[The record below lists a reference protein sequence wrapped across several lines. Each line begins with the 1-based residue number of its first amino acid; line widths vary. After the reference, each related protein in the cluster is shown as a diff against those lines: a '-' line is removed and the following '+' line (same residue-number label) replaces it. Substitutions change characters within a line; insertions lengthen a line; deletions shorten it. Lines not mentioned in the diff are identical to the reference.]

1 MKVSFSGPVI
11 MTEGLCKRFDQ
22 VQAVDH
28 LNLEVR
34 KGEIFGLVG
43 PDGAGKTT
51 TIRMLVAILWPDG
64 GKISVLG
71 REIPAEAET
80 IKSHIGY
87 MPQRFSLYGDLTVEE
102 NLDFYAEVYEV
113 PRGLREQRKK
123 ELLTW
128 AGLKPHSYKL
138 ADQLSGGMKQKLAL
152 ACNLIH
158 EPAVLF
164 LDEPSTGVDPVARR
178 DFWRI
183 LFRLREQDSTILV
196 STPYM
201 DEAERCDRIA
211 FMYNGRILACA
222 TPQAI
227 KNLFQGHLLLL
238 RTETLDMLHVA
249 KERLKKEPWLDDV
262 LIYGNSLHLTA
273 KDKEQA
279 GKLVPELL
287 RREGVRVVELRPIAP
302 SLEDVFAFLVKHGGR
317 VGGMETG
324 G

>member
-1 MKVSFSGPVI
+1 MV
-11 MTEGLCKRFDQ
+11 EGLCKRFDH

-34 KGEIFGLVG
+34 KKEIFGLVG

-51 TIRMLVAILWPDG
+51 TIRILAAILLPDAG
-64 GKISVLG
+64 EISVLG
-71 REIPAEAET
+71 RELPVEAES
-80 IKSHIGY
+80 IKPHIGY

-113 PRGLREQRKK
+113 PRRLREERKK

-128 AGLKPHSYKL
+128 AGLERHRYKL

-183 LFRLREQDSTILV
+183 LFRLREQGSTILV

-211 FMYNGRILACA
+211 FMYNGRILAYG
-222 TPQAI
+222 TPQYI
-227 KNLFQGHLLLL
+227 KNLFEGHLLLL
-238 RTETLDMLHVA
+238 RTETPAMLHVA

-279 GKLVPELL
+279 SKLVPEVL
-287 RREGVRVVELRPIAP
+287 RREGLRMVELRPIAP
-302 SLEDVFAFLVKHGGR
+302 SLEDVFAFLVKHGER
-317 VGGMETG
+317 IGGMETSG
-324 G
+324 

>member
-1 MKVSFSGPVI
+1 MGAKHGDPVI
-11 MTEGLCKRFDQ
+11 KTEGLCKRFSQ
-22 VQAVDH
+22 IRAVDNLH
-28 LNLEVR
+28 LEVR
-34 KGEIFGLVG
+34 EGEIFGLVG

-51 TIRMLVAILWPDG
+51 TLRMLVAILWPDE

-71 REIPAEAET
+71 REVPAEAET
-80 IKSHIGY
+80 IKPHIGY

-102 NLDFYAEVYEV
+102 NLDFYAEIHEV
-113 PRGLREQRKK
+113 PGRLREKRKQ
-123 ELLTW
+123 ELLSW

-183 LFRLREQDSTILV
+183 LFRLREQGSTILV

-211 FMYNGRILACA
+211 FIHNGRILACA

-238 RTETLDMLHVA
+238 LTETIDMLHVA
-249 KERLKKEPWLDDV
+249 KERLRQEPWLDDV

-273 KDKEQA
+273 QDKEQA
-279 GKLVPELL
+279 GKLVPAIL
-287 RREGVRVVELRPIAP
+287 RREGVRVVELKPIAP
-302 SLEDVFAFLVKHGGR
+302 SLEDAFTFLVKQGGR
-317 VGGMETG
+317 VGGKRDA
-324 G
+324 

>member
-1 MKVSFSGPVI
+1 MRGSRTGSII
-11 MTEGLCKRFDQ
+11 MTEGLCKRFDR

-34 KGEIFGLVG
+34 EGEIFGLVG

-51 TIRMLVAILWPDG
+51 TLRMLVAILWPDE

-71 REIPAEAET
+71 REVPAEAET
-80 IKSHIGY
+80 IKPYIGY

-102 NLDFYAEVYEV
+102 NLDFYAEIREV
-113 PRGLREQRKK
+113 PVHLREKRKQ
-123 ELLTW
+123 ELLSW
-128 AGLKPHSYKL
+128 AGLKSHSYKL

-158 EPAVLF
+158 EPAILF

-178 DFWRI
+178 EFWRL
-183 LFRLREQDSTILV
+183 LFRLREQGTTILV

-211 FMYNGRILACA
+211 FIHNGRILACA
-222 TPQAI
+222 TPQSI
-227 KNLFQGHLLLL
+227 KNLFQGHILLLL
-238 RTETLDMLHVA
+238 TENIEMLHVA
-249 KERLKKEPWLDDV
+249 KERLRQEPWLDEV

-273 KDKEQA
+273 RDKERA
-279 GKLVPELL
+279 SKLVLEIL
-287 RREGVRVVELRPIAP
+287 RREGVRVVELKPIAP
-302 SLEDVFAFLVKHGGR
+302 SLEDAFAFLVKHGER
-317 VGGMETG
+317 VGERYDA
-324 G
+324 